1 MAENTGTCTAAEEA
15 RKAAERA
22 AQAAAEREAK
32 AAEQQRDVLRANADT
47 LKSFYG
53 DLDDYIRQLKSYRTQ
68 TYNLPVE
75 LFDAWRGAACDEI
88 QYSCYGC
95 TPDAVRDYI
104 TSYINEM
111 DSLRDSVNSARTALI
126 NATYGDST
134 ADDLRRA
141 LNNILTSIAN
151 WFN

>member
-22 AQAAAEREAK
+22 AQEAAEREAR
-32 AAEQQRDVLRANADT
+32 AAEQQRDALRANAST
-47 LKSFYG
+47 LGSFYG
-53 DLDDYIRQLKSYRTQ
+53 ELNDYITQLKAYRTQ
-68 TYNLPVE
+68 TYNFPVE
-75 LFDAWRGAACDEI
+75 LFDTWRGAACDDI
-88 QYSCYGC
+88 QYSCYG
-95 TPDAVRDYI
+95 TLPDAVRDYI

-111 DSLRDSVNSARTALI
+111 DSLRDSVNSAKTAMI

-141 LNNILTSIAN
+141 LNNILTTLEN